1 MKKKYVYL
9 HVSKDRALINKSYE
23 EYFGNWSN
31 RTDRFG
37 TQDIHKELE
46 AAISDYF

>member
-1 MKKKYVYL
+1 MYICTSL
-9 HVSKDRALINKSYE
+9 RMEHLINKSYE

-37 TQDIHKELE
+37 THDWNCVNVMEMTML
-46 AAISDYF
+46 